1 MSAEVLLF
9 WLFAAMTVAGGLM
22 AALLPRIV
30 HAVFSLLLCFLGVT
44 GIYAVAGADFLAV
57 TQIVVYVGGVLVLFA
72 FGILLTG
79 RTALSLGD
87 KEIRHRKV
95 GLAIGVLIGAGL
107 IAAIQTTV
115 FRTADPTPAEATTE
129 GLGKLLLGDYIILFE
144 FASVLLLVALIGA
157 AYLVRRQPLPPEPP
171 LVPRSQP

>member
-1 MSAEVLLF
+1 MGADVILF

-79 RTALSLGD
+79 RTALALGD
-87 KEIRHRKV
+87 KELRHRKT
-95 GLAIGVLIGAGL
+95 GLVLGGLLAAGL
-107 IAAIQTTV
+107 IASISGSV
-115 FRTADPTPAEATTE
+115 YKTAAATPSEGTTE

-144 FASVLLLVALIGA
+144 FASVLLLVALVGA

-171 LVPRSQP
+171 L

>member
-1 MSAEVLLF
+1 MSAEVILF

-30 HAVFSLLLCFLGVT
+30 HAVFSLLLCFVGVT
-44 GIYAVAGADFLAV
+44 GIYALAGADFLAV

-72 FGILLTG
+72 FGVLLTG

-87 KEIRHRKV
+87 KEVRHRKT
-95 GLAIGVLIGAGL
+95 GLLLGTLLAAGL
-107 IAAIQTTV
+107 ITAISGSI
-115 FRTADPTPAEATTE
+115 FRTSAATPAAETTE

-157 AYLVRRQPLPPEPP
+157 AYLVRRQAAPPEPP
-171 LVPRSQP
+171 Q